1 MLNFVVIFYYR
12 KGLKKLNK
20 IGMKHFLLAFWEVAE
35 VILIAVVTVFFVR
48 TFLMQPFLVSGA
60 SMEPNFSTGNY
71 LLIDE
76 VTYRLRAPERGE
88 VVVFKY
94 PNDPSVYYIKRI
106 IGLPGEQVVVRAG
119 GVEIIN
125 KEHPEGFKVDE
136 AYLDT
141 SLKTLGNIDSVLG
154 ENDFFVM
161 GDNRSFSYDSRSW
174 GSLPKDNIIGIVR
187 LRLFPVSSIEAFNY
201 SPAHQ

>member
-1 MLNFVVIFYYR
+1 
-12 KGLKKLNK
+12 
-20 IGMKHFLLAFWEVAE
+20 MKQFLLAFWEVAE
-35 VILIAVVTVFFVR
+35 VILIAMVTVFFVR

-76 VTYRLRAPERGE
+76 VTYRIRPPERGE

-106 IGLPGEQVVVRAG
+106 IGLPGERVIVKDGEVK
-119 GVEIIN
+119 IIN
-125 KEHPEGFKVDE
+125 EQNPDGLKIEEV
-136 AYLDT
+136 YLDT
-141 SLKTLGNIDSVLG
+141 TLKTLGNIDSTLNTD
-154 ENDFFVM
+154 EYFVM

-187 LRLFPVSSIEAFNY
+187 LRLFPVNSVDIFNY
-201 SPAHQ
+201 APINK

>member
-1 MLNFVVIFYYR
+1 
-12 KGLKKLNK
+12 
-20 IGMKHFLLAFWEVAE
+20 MKQFLLAFWEVAE

-76 VTYRLRAPERGE
+76 VTYRLRTPERGE

-106 IGLPGEQVVVRAG
+106 IGLPGDRVVVKNG
-119 GVEIIN
+119 GVRITNEDN
-125 KEHPEGFKVDE
+125 PEGVKIDE
-136 AYLDT
+136 AYLNT
-141 SLKTLGNIDSVLG
+141 NLKTLGDIDSTL
-154 ENDFFVM
+154 DSDDYFVM

-174 GSLPKDNIIGIVR
+174 GALPKDNIVGIVR
-187 LRLFPVSSIEAFNY
+187 LRLFPINSIEAFN
-201 SPAHQ
+201 

>member
-1 MLNFVVIFYYR
+1 
-12 KGLKKLNK
+12 
-20 IGMKHFLLAFWEVAE
+20 MKHFLLAFWEVAE

-60 SMEPNFSTGNY
+60 SMEPNFTTGNY

-106 IGLPGEQVVVRAG
+106 IGLPGEHVVVKNG
-119 GVEIIN
+119 EVKIIN
-125 KEHPEGFKVDE
+125 TEHPDGMTMDE
-136 AYLDT
+136 TYLDT
-141 SLKTLGNIDSVLG
+141 SLRTLGNIDYTLDS
-154 ENDFFVM
+154 NDYFVM
-161 GDNRSFSYDSRSW
+161 GDNRGFSYDSRSW
-174 GSLPKDNIIGIVR
+174 GPLPKDNIIGIVR
-187 LRLFPVSSIEAFNY
+187 LRLFPINSIEAFNY
-201 SPAHQ
+201 APAN

>member
-1 MLNFVVIFYYR
+1 
-12 KGLKKLNK
+12 
-20 IGMKHFLLAFWEVAE
+20 MKHFLLAFWEVAE

-76 VTYRLRAPERGE
+76 VTYRLRTPERGE

-106 IGLPGEQVVVRAG
+106 IGLPGEKVVVRDG

-141 SLKTLGNIDSVLG
+141 SPKTFGNIDSVLG
-154 ENDFFVM
+154 ENEYFVM

-187 LRLFPVSSIEAFNY
+187 LRLFPINSIEAFN
-201 SPAHQ
+201 

>member
-1 MLNFVVIFYYR
+1 
-12 KGLKKLNK
+12 
-20 IGMKHFLLAFWEVAE
+20 MKQFLLAFWEVAE

-48 TFLMQPFLVSGA
+48 SFLIQPFLVSGA

-106 IGLPGEQVVVRAG
+106 IGLPGEQVVIKDGEVK
-119 GVEIIN
+119 IIN
-125 KEHPEGFKVDE
+125 KENPTGIKINEN
-136 AYLDT
+136 YLST
-141 SLKTLGNIDSVLG
+141 SLKTLGNIDSTLSG
-154 ENDFFVM
+154 DEYFVM

-187 LRLFPVSSIEAFNY
+187 LRLFPINSVDIFNY
-201 SPAHQ
+201 APSN

>member
-1 MLNFVVIFYYR
+1 
-12 KGLKKLNK
+12 
-20 IGMKHFLLAFWEVAE
+20 MKQFFLAFWEVAE
-35 VILIAVVTVFFVR
+35 VILIAVVTVFIVR

-76 VTYRLRAPERGE
+76 LTYRFRTPERGE

-106 IGLPGEQVVVRAG
+106 IGLPGERVIVNNGEVM
-119 GVEIIN
+119 IIN
-125 KEHPEGFKVDE
+125 KNYPEGKKIDE
-136 AYLDT
+136 VYL
-141 SLKTLGNIDSVLG
+141 SGHLKTLGNIDIVLNG
-154 ENDFFVM
+154 DDYFVM

-174 GSLPKDNIIGIVR
+174 GPLPKDNIIGIVR
-187 LRLFPVSSIEAFNY
+187 LRLFPINSVEAFDY
-201 SPAHQ
+201 SMAN

>member
-1 MLNFVVIFYYR
+1 
-12 KGLKKLNK
+12 
-20 IGMKHFLLAFWEVAE
+20 MKHFLLAFWEVAE

-76 VTYRLRAPERGE
+76 VTYRLRVPERGE

-106 IGLPGEQVVVRAG
+106 IGLPGERIIVKNG
-119 GVEIIN
+119 EIKIIN
-125 KEHPEGFKVDE
+125 KEYPDGIKMDE
-136 AYLDT
+136 IYLDT
-141 SLKTLGNIDSVLG
+141 NLRTLGDIDSILDG
-154 ENDFFVM
+154 DDYFVM

-174 GSLPKDNIIGIVR
+174 GSLPKDNIVGIVR
-187 LRLFPVSSIEAFNY
+187 LRLFPINSVEAFNY
-201 SPAHQ
+201 APIN

>member
-1 MLNFVVIFYYR
+1 
-12 KGLKKLNK
+12 
-20 IGMKHFLLAFWEVAE
+20 MKHFLLAFWEVAE

-60 SMEPNFSTGNY
+60 SMEPNFATGNY

-106 IGLPGEQVVVRAG
+106 IGLPGEHVVVKNG
-119 GVEIIN
+119 EVKIIN
-125 KEHPEGFKVDE
+125 TEHPDGMTMDE
-136 AYLDT
+136 VYLDAG
-141 SLKTLGNIDSVLG
+141 LRTLGNIDYTLDS
-154 ENDFFVM
+154 NDYFVM
-161 GDNRSFSYDSRSW
+161 GDNRGFSYDSRSW
-174 GSLPKDNIIGIVR
+174 GPLPKDNIVGIVR
-187 LRLFPVSSIEAFNY
+187 LRLFPINSIEAFNY
-201 SPAHQ
+201 APAN

>member
-1 MLNFVVIFYYR
+1 
-12 KGLKKLNK
+12 
-20 IGMKHFLLAFWEVAE
+20 MKHFLLAFWEVAE

-76 VTYRLRAPERGE
+76 MTYRLRTPERGE

-106 IGLPGEQVVVRAG
+106 IGLPGEQVVVRDG

-125 KEHPEGFKVDE
+125 KDYPEGFKVDE
-136 AYLDT
+136 TYLDT
-141 SLKTLGNIDSVLG
+141 SLKTLGNIDAVLG
-154 ENDFFVM
+154 ENDYFVM

-187 LRLFPVSSIEAFNY
+187 LRLFPINSIEAFN
-201 SPAHQ
+201 

>member
-1 MLNFVVIFYYR
+1 
-12 KGLKKLNK
+12 
-20 IGMKHFLLAFWEVAE
+20 MKHFLLAFWEVAE

-88 VVVFKY
+88 VVVFRY

-106 IGLPGEQVVVRAG
+106 IGLPGDRVIVKDG
-119 GVEIIN
+119 NVEIIN
-125 KEHPEGFKVDE
+125 KENPEGFKIDE
-136 AYLDT
+136 TYLDQN
-141 SLKTLGNIDSVLG
+141 LKTLGDIDSTLSNG
-154 ENDFFVM
+154 DYFVM

-174 GSLPKDNIIGIVR
+174 GALPKDNIIGIVR
-187 LRLFPVSSIEAFNY
+187 LRLFPFNSVEAFNY
-201 SPAHQ
+201 SPANQ

>member
-1 MLNFVVIFYYR
+1 
-12 KGLKKLNK
+12 
-20 IGMKHFLLAFWEVAE
+20 MKQFLLAFWEVAE

-76 VTYRLRAPERGE
+76 VTYRLRVPERGE

-106 IGLPGEQVVVRAG
+106 VGLPGDRVVVKDG
-119 GVEIIN
+119 EVKIIN
-125 KEHPEGFKVDE
+125 EENPEGIKIDE
-136 AYLDT
+136 TYLNT
-141 SLKTLGNIDSVLG
+141 NLKTLGDIDSTL
-154 ENDFFVM
+154 DSDDYFVM

-174 GSLPKDNIIGIVR
+174 GALPKDNIVGIVR
-187 LRLFPVSSIEAFNY
+187 LRLFPINSVEAFN
-201 SPAHQ
+201 

>member
-1 MLNFVVIFYYR
+1 
-12 KGLKKLNK
+12 
-20 IGMKHFLLAFWEVAE
+20 MKQFLLAFWEVAE
-35 VILIAVVTVFFVR
+35 VILIAVITVFFVR
-48 TFLMQPFLVSGA
+48 SYLMQPFLVSGA

-106 IGLPGEQVVVRAG
+106 IGLPGDRVIVKDG

-125 KEHPEGFKVDE
+125 NDNPEGLRIDE
-136 AYLDT
+136 AYLDKN
-141 SLKTLGNIDSVLG
+141 LKTMGDIDSTLNDG
-154 ENDFFVM
+154 EYFVM

-174 GSLPKDNIIGIVR
+174 GVLPKDNIIGIVR
-187 LRLFPVSSIEAFNY
+187 LRLFPFNSIEAFNF
-201 SPAHQ
+201 SPANQ

>member
-1 MLNFVVIFYYR
+1 
-12 KGLKKLNK
+12 
-20 IGMKHFLLAFWEVAE
+20 MKQFLLAFWEVAE

-76 VTYRLRAPERGE
+76 VTYRLRVPERGE

-106 IGLPGEQVVVRAG
+106 VGLPGERIIVKNG
-119 GVEIIN
+119 EIKIKN
-125 KEHPEGFKVDE
+125 KEHPDGIKMDE
-136 AYLDT
+136 TYLNT
-141 SLKTLGNIDSVLG
+141 NLKTLGDIDSTL
-154 ENDFFVM
+154 DSDDYFVM

-174 GSLPKDNIIGIVR
+174 GALPKGNIVGIVR
-187 LRLFPVSSIEAFNY
+187 LRLFPINSVEAFN
-201 SPAHQ
+201 

>member
-1 MLNFVVIFYYR
+1 
-12 KGLKKLNK
+12 
-20 IGMKHFLLAFWEVAE
+20 MKQFLLAFWEVAE
-35 VILIAVVTVFFVR
+35 VILIAVVTVFIVR

-76 VTYRLRAPERGE
+76 LTYRLRPPERGE

-106 IGLPGEQVVVRAG
+106 IGLPGEHVIVNNGEVK
-119 GVEIIN
+119 IIN
-125 KEHPEGFKVDE
+125 NMYPEGLKVNE
-136 AYLDT
+136 IYLNAN
-141 SLKTLGNIDSVLG
+141 LKTLGSIDTVL
-154 ENDFFVM
+154 DADSYFVM

-174 GSLPKDNIIGIVR
+174 GPLPKENIIGIVR
-187 LRLFPVSSIEAFNY
+187 LRLFPINSIGTFNY
-201 SPAHQ
+201 SNN

>member
-1 MLNFVVIFYYR
+1 
-12 KGLKKLNK
+12 
-20 IGMKHFLLAFWEVAE
+20 MKRFLLAFWEVAE

-94 PNDPSVYYIKRI
+94 PNDPSVFYIKRI
-106 IGLPGEQVVVRAG
+106 IGLPGERVIVKDGEVM
-119 GVEIIN
+119 IIN
-125 KEHPEGFKVDE
+125 KDNPSGFKMDE
-136 AYLDT
+136 TYLEEN
-141 SLKTLGNIDSVLG
+141 LKTMGNIDSILD
-154 ENDFFVM
+154 ENDYFVM

-174 GSLPKDNIIGIVR
+174 GFLPKSNIIGIVR
-187 LRLFPVSSIEAFNY
+187 LRLFPINSVGVFNY
-201 SPAHQ
+201 APTN

>member
-1 MLNFVVIFYYR
+1 
-12 KGLKKLNK
+12 
-20 IGMKHFLLAFWEVAE
+20 MKHFLLAFWEVAE

-48 TFLMQPFLVSGA
+48 SYLMQPFLVSGA

-76 VTYRLRAPERGE
+76 VTYRLRVPERGE
-88 VVVFKY
+88 VVVFRY

-106 IGLPGEQVVVRAG
+106 IGLPGDRVVVKDG

-125 KEHPEGFKVDE
+125 KDNPDGLKINEE
-136 AYLDT
+136 YLDQN
-141 SLKTLGNIDSVLG
+141 LKTLGDIDSTLNNG
-154 ENDFFVM
+154 EYFVM

-174 GSLPKDNIIGIVR
+174 GVLPKDNIIGIVR
-187 LRLFPVSSIEAFNY
+187 LRLFPFNSIEAFNF
-201 SPAHQ
+201 SSAN